1 MENIR
6 EKLIETGKLKGKLSK
21 IRDIGNN
28 GYLGNYDGENFLIKV
43 YLMGE
48 IIYARNYLD
57 ELVDA
62 MNQVSNENSS
72 KKPCAVY
79 NLMSGEFAVEFEKYP
94 RLRYKALKRREKEK
108 KIRNLRELVLS

>member
-6 EKLIETGKLKGKLSK
+6 QELIETGKLKGKLSK

-43 YLMGE
+43 CSTGE
-48 IIYARNYLD
+48 IIYTRSYID
-57 ELVDA
+57 ELVNA
-62 MNQVSNENSS
+62 MSQISS

-79 NLMSGEFAVEFEKYP
+79 NLKSGEFAVEFEKYP
-94 RLRYKALKRREKEK
+94 RLRYKALKNKEK
-108 KIRNLRELVLS
+108 IRKIRNLRELVLS

>member
-28 GYLGNYDGENFLIKV
+28 RCQGNYAGENFLIEV
-43 YLMGE
+43 CSTGE
-48 IIYARNYLD
+48 IIYTRSYID
-57 ELVDA
+57 ELVGA
-62 MNQVSNENSS
+62 MSQISN

-79 NLMSGEFAVEFEKYP
+79 NLKGGNFVVEFEKYP

>member
-48 IIYARNYLD
+48 IIYARSYLD

-94 RLRYKALKRREKEK
+94 RLRYKALKRREKE
-108 KIRNLRELVLS
+108 N

>member
-6 EKLIETGKLKGKLSK
+6 EKLIGTGKLKGKLSK

-28 GYLGNYDGENFLIKV
+28 WYLGNYDGENFLIEV
-43 YLMGE
+43 CSTGE
-48 IIYARNYLD
+48 IIYTRSYID

-62 MNQVSNENSS
+62 MSQISN

-79 NLMSGEFAVEFEKYP
+79 NLKSGEFAVEFEKYP
-94 RLRYKALKRREKEK
+94 RLRYKALKNKEKEK
-108 KIRNLRELVLS
+108 KIRNLRGLVLS